1 MRNLRLLIQ
10 QLAIRDVTGCAVCRA
25 TLSATAGGMPIG
37 TRHDSCSA
45 KNRIEMEPTEAQ
57 RIKDDLKSQAYEGSR
72 KILMSISNM
81 IASSSVWQRDAFY
94 EETMRHLAMLE
105 QQLGQCASRLLG
117 CNRIRFSI
125 PRKTLHRNSP
135 EVRTG
140 RHR

>member
-105 QQLGQCASRLLG
+105 QQLGQWRLKIARMQSDSIQPSRED
-117 CNRIRFSI
+117 
-125 PRKTLHRNSP
+125 PAP
-135 EVRTG
+135 
-140 RHR
+140 